1 MKITHE
7 GKRYNSEK
15 CRDIANID
23 LYSYSNNY
31 AGETTLMIASDGIF
45 ILHTYSN
52 GQDCHID
59 DDICVLSLDEARA
72 WLQENNA
79 DMDDDEEK
87 IAIECGLIEVIE

>member
-31 AGETTLMIASDGIF
+31 AGTITLMIASDGIF

-59 DDICVLSLDEARA
+59 DDIYVLSKDDAQT
-72 WLQENNA
+72 WLQDTNVS
-79 DMDDDEEK
+79 MDEDEEK
-87 IAIECGLIEVIE
+87 IAVECGLIEVIE